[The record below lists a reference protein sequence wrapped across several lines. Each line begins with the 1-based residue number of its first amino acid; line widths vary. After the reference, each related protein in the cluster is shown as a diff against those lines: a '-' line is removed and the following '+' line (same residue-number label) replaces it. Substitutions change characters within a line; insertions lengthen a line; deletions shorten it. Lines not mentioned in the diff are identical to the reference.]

1 MWSHRCVPLA
11 VETPAASATAPT
23 HSFPGIAPLALA
35 PQALLAFI
43 RDQGIDMSEGEFDDA
58 TDEGAETGDLVEHR
72 DGRYRLATQV
82 TSKRECERD
91 AARTAAAAASKK
103 KKKKKKSKAQKT
115 KAGKSVGKG
124 KSNAAKKVPAA
135 AGLRC
140 ARS

>member
-1 MWSHRCVPLA
+1 
-11 VETPAASATAPT
+11 
-23 HSFPGIAPLALA
+23 
-35 PQALLAFI
+35 
-43 RDQGIDMSEGEFDDA
+43 MSEGEFDDA

-82 TSKRECERD
+82 TSKRERERD
-91 AARTAAAAASKK
+91 AARTAAAAASK

>member
-1 MWSHRCVPLA
+1 
-11 VETPAASATAPT
+11 
-23 HSFPGIAPLALA
+23 
-35 PQALLAFI
+35 
-43 RDQGIDMSEGEFDDA
+43 MSQDAFDDA

-82 TSKRECERD
+82 TSKRERERD
-91 AARTAAAAASKK
+91 AARTAAAAAS
-103 KKKKKKSKAQKT
+103 KKKKKSKAQKT

>member
-1 MWSHRCVPLA
+1 
-11 VETPAASATAPT
+11 
-23 HSFPGIAPLALA
+23 
-35 PQALLAFI
+35 
-43 RDQGIDMSEGEFDDA
+43 MSQDEFDDA

>member
-1 MWSHRCVPLA
+1 
-11 VETPAASATAPT
+11 
-23 HSFPGIAPLALA
+23 
-35 PQALLAFI
+35 
-43 RDQGIDMSEGEFDDA
+43 MSQDEFDDA
-58 TDEGAETGDLVEHR
+58 TEEGAETGDLVEHQ

-82 TSKRECERD
+82 TSKRERERD
-91 AARTAAAAASKK
+91 AARTAAAAAS